1 VTLQYERGK
10 LVARSRLEKVLIA
23 FDLAREIDHNTVFL
37 KTNLISSYSH
47 SSLPKLSQLTALTHE
62 PSDRRSNLATS
73 QKNSTAYTSHYY
85 HRPRKLRRSSKMAKV
100 SGGRGGSH
108 LWVPLIF

>member
-10 LVARSRLEKVLIA
+10 LVARSRLEKVFID

-73 QKNSTAYTSHYY
+73 QKNSTAYTEVPVKSKGRWLE
-85 HRPRKLRRSSKMAKV
+85 HRVNALILTRV
-100 SGGRGGSH
+100 SWQCFH
-108 LWVPLIF
+108 TVNVP